1 MCVHEHVYE
10 EPVNSCTT
18 GQAQASEDKCKE
30 LRDEVKEARDEIDRL
45 NSVLAD
51 MAPRAEINAAK
62 KVCAHARTHARMCAR
77 VCLCL

>member
-1 MCVHEHVYE
+1 MF
-10 EPVNSCTT
+10 
-18 GQAQASEDKCKE
+18 EDKCKE

-62 KVCAHARTHARMCAR
+62 KVCAHARTHAC
-77 VCLCL
+77 VCIDTQKYGNDAPQRGLVSLSGLCIC